1 MTVSVDSQLSQY
13 RRIAAA
19 LAVAAVC
26 LLLGGCG
33 NGLAQVS
40 GQVTLDGQPIRA
52 GEGDVR
58 VTVQFQPADGVGS
71 TAIGLA
77 DENGIYSLATG
88 SQDGIPPGDYLVT
101 CTASELLPAT
111 AGSSARG
118 SRRISDPK
126 YANAKT
132 SGLSFTVQQGKNTFD
147 IPLIR
152 PAKSARTG
160 S

>member
-1 MTVSVDSQLSQY
+1 MSPELQHSRC

-19 LAVAAVC
+19 LTASAVC
-26 LLLGGCG
+26 LLLSGCG
-33 NGLAQVS
+33 NGLARVS

-52 GEGDVR
+52 GAGNVR
-58 VTVQFQPADGVGS
+58 VTVQFQPANGTGS

-77 DENGIYSLATG
+77 DENGNYSLATG

-111 AGSSARG
+111 AGSSTRG

-132 SGLSFTVQQGKNTFD
+132 SGLQFTVQPGNNAFD
-147 IPLIR
+147 IPLVSS
-152 PAKSARTG
+152 AKSARTG

>member
-1 MTVSVDSQLSQY
+1 MTVSVESQQPRF
-13 RRIAAA
+13 RRIAGA

-26 LLLGGCG
+26 LFLGGCG

-52 GEGDVR
+52 GAGDVR
-58 VTVQFQPADGVGS
+58 VTVQFQPVDGVGS

-101 CTASELLPAT
+101 CTASELLPAA

-132 SGLSFTVQQGKNTFD
+132 SGLSFSVQPGKNTFN
-147 IPLIR
+147 IPLMS
-152 PAKSARTG
+152 PAKSVRSG